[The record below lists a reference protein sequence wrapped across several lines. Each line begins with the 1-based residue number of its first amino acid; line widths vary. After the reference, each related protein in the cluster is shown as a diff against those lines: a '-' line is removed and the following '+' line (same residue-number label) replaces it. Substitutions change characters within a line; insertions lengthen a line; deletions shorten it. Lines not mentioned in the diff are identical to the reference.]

1 MYSDVAWRQ
10 AMLRV
15 FLIASISWV
24 LCLGARAATFDC
36 RVEQKFDSGGVHA
49 AESLKAFRPRV
60 VVHVTED
67 GAQLLRCSISP
78 SAGGVETCDE
88 YEVDHIVSDGRVGV
102 SKYYYFEGQ
111 FDMQIFPDGY
121 FVENN
126 GRGTV
131 SFGRCSYSP

>member
-1 MYSDVAWRQ
+1 MFRIFLLASVA
-10 AMLRV
+10 
-15 FLIASISWV
+15 WV
-24 LCLGARAATFDC
+24 LCIGAQAATYDC
-36 RVEQKFDSGGVHA
+36 RVERKFDSERVYPK
-49 AESLKAFRPRV
+49 ENLDRYKPRV

-67 GAQLLRCSISP
+67 GAQLLRCSIFP
-78 SAGGVETCDE
+78 SAGGAETCDT